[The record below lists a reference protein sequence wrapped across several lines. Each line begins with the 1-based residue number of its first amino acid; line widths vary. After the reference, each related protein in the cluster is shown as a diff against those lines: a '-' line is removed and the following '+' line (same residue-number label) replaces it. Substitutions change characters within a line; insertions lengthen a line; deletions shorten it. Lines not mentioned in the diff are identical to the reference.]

1 VFEQFPEKTEEKN
14 ILNDIK
20 NIANIVNEQLPEV
33 NLNDIK
39 NIANDNINNLKNMA
53 NEINMKNITNEIN
66 NLKNI
71 ACEVNGYIL
80 NEVGNIKNEVNDF
93 INNKIPKLDIGYVED
108 QFTFYQD
115 KALSCLKSLDENV
128 IQKGREYLMQM
139 LVIVPNHANT
149 LYNLACAESLL
160 KRFPEAI
167 DALEKAVENGFVN
180 LNNLMQDKELDFIRN
195 TEAFNKIVEK
205 MKVMIGLEDKKV
217 DCYEVD
223 KKVLDDRN
231 NALTESFVDLR
242 NKWTDKLIEIKNMG
256 FLVDDEVISLLLE
269 QYHGDTEK
277 VINLLV

>member
-39 NIANDNINNLKNMA
+39 NIANDNFNNIKNMA
-53 NEINMKNITNEIN
+53 NDINMKNITNEIN
-66 NLKNI
+66 NNIKNI
-71 ACEVNGYIL
+71 ANVVNGYIL
-80 NEVGNIKNEVNDF
+80 DEVGNIKNEVNDF
-93 INNKIPKLDIGYVED
+93 INKMPKLDIGYVED

-115 KALSCLKSLDENV
+115 KALCCLKSLDENV

-180 LNNLMQDKELDFIRN
+180 LNHMMQDKELDFIRN

-205 MKVMIGLEDKKV
+205 MKVMVGLEDKKV
-217 DCYEVD
+217 DSYVVD
-223 KKVLDDRN
+223 KKDLDNRN
-231 NALTESFVDLR
+231 NSLTESFVDLR

-256 FLVDDEVISLLLE
+256 FLLDDEVISLLLE
-269 QYHGDTEK
+269 QYNGDTEK
-277 VINLLV
+277 VVNMLV